1 MASDTFFAPPERDP
15 PELIDLQV
23 RYAKSLD
30 LLDKVLDALPEIAF
44 VLNGKRQ
51 VVFAN
56 EAASRLLGLAC
67 AGVIGKRP
75 GEIVSCVHS
84 GETAAG
90 CGTAEACRYCGAVN
104 AILEAQR
111 TGGLVTRDCRITVG
125 KNQKLGS
132 LDLSITCKSIPSDDN
147 TYLLVTIRDVSDAN
161 RRRVLER
168 VFFHDVINSISAMQS
183 TAAMLKEDYQKEGNE
198 LVDAILN
205 SAEFLLEEVLKQRDF
220 LAMERGDLAADPKI
234 VDNVKLLREVAV
246 LFSASEIGS
255 GKLLRMDAKETVEAQ
270 AYADPVLLRRV
281 LVNMVKNALE
291 ASKGGDEVV
300 VWTAPSDGR
309 VRFSVRNPAVM
320 TEEVRLQV
328 FQRSFSTKG
337 PGRGIGTYSMRML
350 ATEYLNGSIEFSSA
364 PGEGTTFW
372 VDIPALSE
380 AF

>member
-1 MASDTFFAPPERDP
+1 
-15 PELIDLQV
+15 
-23 RYAKSLD
+23 
-30 LLDKVLDALPEIAF
+30 
-44 VLNGKRQ
+44 
-51 VVFAN
+51 
-56 EAASRLLGLAC
+56 
-67 AGVIGKRP
+67 
-75 GEIVSCVHS
+75 
-84 GETAAG
+84 
-90 CGTAEACRYCGAVN
+90 
-104 AILEAQR
+104 
-111 TGGLVTRDCRITVG
+111 
-125 KNQKLGS
+125 
-132 LDLSITCKSIPSDDN
+132 
-147 TYLLVTIRDVSDAN
+147 
-161 RRRVLER
+161 
-168 VFFHDVINSISAMQS
+168 MQS